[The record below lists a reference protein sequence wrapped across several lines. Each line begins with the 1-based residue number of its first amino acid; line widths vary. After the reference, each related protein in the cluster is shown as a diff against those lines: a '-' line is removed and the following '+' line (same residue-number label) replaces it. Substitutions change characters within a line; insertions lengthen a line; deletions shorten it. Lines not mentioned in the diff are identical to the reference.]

1 MSRRLLEAWN
11 KFIRGRIAQEQGREE
26 AALREFE
33 QEIDPN
39 NRCFRGA
46 SKVAHGVSY
55 RNLSSVEE
63 HLLVR
68 VQQSY
73 ERLAETV
80 DSQLDDEPMEGLK
93 RILAELEGR
102 TPFDGYVKT
111 YNGGLQW

>member
-1 MSRRLLEAWN
+1 MIRRQLEAWN
-11 KFIRGRIAQEQGREE
+11 KFIRGRIAQEHGREE
-26 AALREFE
+26 DALREFE
-33 QEIDPN
+33 QAIDPN
-39 NRCFRGA
+39 NRCFRDT

-80 DSQLDDEPMEGLK
+80 PCQQDEPMEGLK

>member
-1 MSRRLLEAWN
+1 VEAWN

-26 AALREFE
+26 DALREFE
-33 QEIDPN
+33 QAIDHN
-39 NRCFRGA
+39 NRCFRDA
-46 SKVAHGVSY
+46 RKVARESSY

-68 VQQSY
+68 VQQGY
-73 ERLAETV
+73 ERLAEIV
-80 DSQLDDEPMEGLK
+80 SSRQDESNEGLK

-111 YNGGLQW
+111 YNGGLHW

>member
-1 MSRRLLEAWN
+1 MIRRQLEAWN
-11 KFIRGRIAQEQGREE
+11 KFIRGRIAQEHGREE
-26 AALREFE
+26 DSLREFE
-33 QEIDPN
+33 QAIDPN

-55 RNLSSVEE
+55 RNLSSVQE
-63 HLLVR
+63 HLPVC
-68 VQQSY
+68 VQQGF
-73 ERLAETV
+73 ERLTETV

-111 YNGGLQW
+111 YNGGLHW

>member
-1 MSRRLLEAWN
+1 MIRRQLEAWN
-11 KFIRGRIAQEQGREE
+11 KFIRGRIAQEKGPEE
-26 AALREFE
+26 GALREFE
-33 QEIDPN
+33 QAIDSN
-39 NRCFRGA
+39 NRCFRDA
-46 SKVAHGVSY
+46 SKVAHDLSY

-68 VQQSY
+68 VQQGY

-80 DSQLDDEPMEGLK
+80 ASQQDEPMEGLK

-111 YNGGLQW
+111 YNGGLHW